1 MRDYRLYL
9 QDIFTAMGTAQSFVE
24 GMDFET
30 FVADVKTVSAVIR
43 QLEIIGEATKN
54 VPMAI
59 RQKYPEVPWRDM
71 AGMRDWLIHVYFKA
85 DTTLVWET
93 VTEDDQIPFVKPI
106 IAQILKD
113 IAEEDALEP
122 VEKET

>member
-9 QDIFTAMGTAQSFVE
+9 QDIFTAMDTAQSFVE

-30 FVADVKTVSAVIR
+30 FVDDVKTVSAVIR

-59 RQKYPEVPWRDM
+59 REKYPEVPWRDM
-71 AGMRDWLIHVYFKA
+71 AGMRDWLIHAYFRA
-85 DTTLVWET
+85 DTTLAWE
-93 VTEDDQIPFVKPI
+93 VVMEDDQIPFVKPI

-113 IAEEDALEP
+113 IAEEDALQP
-122 VEKET
+122 GGKET

>member
-24 GMDFET
+24 CLDFET

-43 QLEIIGEATKN
+43 QFEIIGEATKN

-59 RQKYPEVPWRDM
+59 RQKYPEVPWRDT
-71 AGMRDWLIHVYFKA
+71 AGMRDWLIHVYFRA

-93 VTEDDQIPFVKPI
+93 VT
-106 IAQILKD
+106 
-113 IAEEDALEP
+113 
-122 VEKET
+122 

>member
-1 MRDYRLYL
+1 MRGYRLYL

-113 IAEEDALEP
+113 IAEEP

>member
-24 GMDFET
+24 GMDFDT
-30 FVADVKTVSAVIR
+30 FGADVKTVSAVIR

-71 AGMRDWLIHVYFKA
+71 AGMRDWLIHVYFRA

-93 VTEDDQIPFVKPI
+93 VTEDDPIPFVKPI

-113 IAEEDALEP
+113 IAEEDALEQ

>member
-9 QDIFTAMGTAQSFVE
+9 QDIFTSMVTAQTFVE
-24 GMDFET
+24 GMDFKT
-30 FVADVKTVSAVIR
+30 FIEDTRTVSAVIR
-43 QLEIIGEATKN
+43 QLEIIGEAAKN
-54 VPMAI
+54 VPTTI

-71 AGMRDWLIHVYFKA
+71 AGMRDWLIHAYFRV
-85 DTTLVWET
+85 DTTLVWEA

-113 IAEEDALEP
+113 MEVGEER
-122 VEKET
+122 